1 MPEVGDYIKNPTTG
15 KIEKVVE
22 VPSWDEPVFKV
33 DLDKDKSELARL
45 QKLIEGLPIK
55 HKPDIET
62 LEYWNKFLYQQR
74 DDWQVE
80 IDRLT
85 AVIAKKEEALI
96 TAITEK

>member
-1 MPEVGDYIKNPTTG
+1 MAIGDYYKDTDG
-15 KIEKVVE
+15 KIKKVVE
-22 VPSWDEPVFKV
+22 IPSWDESVFKV

-55 HKPDIET
+55 NKPDIET
-62 LEYWNKFLYQQR
+62 LEYWNKYLYQQR

-80 IDRLT
+80 IDRL
-85 AVIAKKEEALI
+85 AVVIAKKEIVLV